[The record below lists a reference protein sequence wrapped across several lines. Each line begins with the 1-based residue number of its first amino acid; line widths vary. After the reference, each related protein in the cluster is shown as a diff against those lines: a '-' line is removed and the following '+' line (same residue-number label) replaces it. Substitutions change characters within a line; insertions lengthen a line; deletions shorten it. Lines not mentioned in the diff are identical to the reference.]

1 MGIAGE
7 FDSPRLI
14 DAYEKMAAAA
24 EKVSVDGRKVFAGAG
39 GIKWVWTL
47 ESNFPVELTA
57 ISGRP
62 DLIEKLAKK
71 HSNLRFAMSG
81 ADNGTLLSAMQK
93 SAAVSQA
100 ITRRIAGEE

>member
-39 GIKWVWTL
+39 GIK
-47 ESNFPVELTA
+47 
-57 ISGRP
+57 
-62 DLIEKLAKK
+62 
-71 HSNLRFAMSG
+71 
-81 ADNGTLLSAMQK
+81 
-93 SAAVSQA
+93 
-100 ITRRIAGEE
+100 